1 MATSPNTS
9 TVGTPKKKEES
20 FLEKIGT
27 LGRKKKL
34 KEGIASKNSTIDEK
48 LTILLCFQIW

>member
-9 TVGTPKKKEES
+9 TLSKKKDES

-27 LGRKKKL
+27 LGRKKKT
-34 KEGIASKNSTIDEK
+34 KEGIFLNPLFLNT
-48 LTILLCFQIW
+48 L